1 MSSQRSVAC
10 ACATSLPSLVPSLS
24 PPHRRHPTSPPTQE
38 LAGGPPA
45 PFTLTET
52 RGDTLMTLTRSFGA
66 DETVTIDV
74 AVNDQPVDVD
84 VGVMFSV
91 QVARGPNSL
100 VFECKSDGTY
110 LSVMHAS
117 FEPTDGEIEDSAY
130 TGPVYEE
137 LDEEVQ
143 RQFGAY
149 LEARGVT
156 PDLGAYLLRL
166 VHDKEQREYMYWLEQ
181 VRDFLGK

>member
-1 MSSQRSVAC
+1 M
-10 ACATSLPSLVPSLS
+10 
-24 PPHRRHPTSPPTQE
+24 
-38 LAGGPPA
+38 
-45 PFTLTET
+45 
-52 RGDTLMTLTRSFGA
+52 
-66 DETVTIDV
+66 
-74 AVNDQPVDVD
+74 
-84 VGVMFSV
+84 
-91 QVARGPNSL
+91 
-100 VFECKSDGTY
+100 
-110 LSVMHAS
+110 
-117 FEPTDGEIEDSAY
+117 
-130 TGPVYEE
+130 YEE